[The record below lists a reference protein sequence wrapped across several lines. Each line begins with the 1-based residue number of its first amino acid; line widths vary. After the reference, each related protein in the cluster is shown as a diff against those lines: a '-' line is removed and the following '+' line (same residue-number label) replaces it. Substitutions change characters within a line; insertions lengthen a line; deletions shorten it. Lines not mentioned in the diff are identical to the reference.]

1 MTLREAEK
9 LAREMI
15 QKYVPGTEFA
25 FNNRKTSLGV
35 AKVRGTMMTGVKQ
48 SIELSMPFVKS
59 ASDSNIKDTIAHE
72 CAHILAYRTAGTLA
86 HDRHFYKACTITGAK
101 QERLKKDL
109 AESSKEALKGCYCM
123 VLIENGVVT
132 EVLNANW
139 HKRPRVNAA
148 QRYLTGRKTATLG
161 KLYYCM
167 VKDAKIGRK
176 ISELF
181 WQK

>member
-48 SIELSMPFVKS
+48 SIELSMPFVLT
-59 ASDSNIKDTIAHE
+59 ASVDNIKDTIAHE

-109 AESSKEALKGCYCM
+109 TKKSKEALKGGYGL

-132 EVLNANW
+132 EVINANW
-139 HKRPRVNAA
+139 HKRPRSNMAD
-148 QRYLTGRKTATLG
+148 RYIPGRKTQTLG
-161 KLYYCM
+161 NLYYCM

-176 ISELF
+176 QGICF